1 LNTAFEIAKR
11 ISFYKQKNYT
21 RFIVRL
27 SIAATAISVAAIL
40 LTFSIVNGFQSTISS
55 KLYTFWGHIQIS
67 AVDGANLKEDSQVI
81 KNIQTIP
88 NIQSA
93 SAFLNQTMVLGKDIE
108 IEGLNAK
115 GIADFTNIPNLIQG
129 RLIQKNSQ
137 TSAKEI
143 VLSKNIAAKLN
154 IAIGDQVR
162 LYFFQKNQVQE
173 RKLTVVGLF
182 HSGIEEYD
190 LKNVFVDIHL
200 LQQLM
205 QDPTAI
211 TGYQINVKDLNKIAE
226 TQIDI
231 QSKLP
236 DNWVGSASSD
246 LYPQLFDWIQV
257 QNINRNITIVI
268 MLLIAVVNLIT
279 CLLILLLERIPMIGS
294 LNAMGATNTM
304 IQKVFLYQA
313 SFIAWIGIG
322 LGVLIGLGLSL
333 LQLKF
338 QWIHLDESAYLIDVL
353 PIQIQPLQVVGVIF
367 GTAIICYL
375 SFLLPTIWIK
385 KISPAKAIIPVA
397 TAAFKDSAAPYFG
410 IVIGSVIN
418 DKMGGRIPFDS
429 LPITNMPSLA
439 KAVVCIDFP
448 SSTAP

>member
-1 LNTAFEIAKR
+1 MNTAFEIAKR

-190 LKNVFVDIHL
+190 LKNVFVDINL

-236 DNWVGSASSD
+236 DNWVGSASSA

-338 QWIHLDESAYLIDVL
+338 QWIQLDESAYLIDVL
-353 PIQIQPLQVVGVIF
+353 PIQIQPLQVIGVIF
-367 GTAIICYL
+367 GTAIVSYL

-385 KISPAKAIIPVA
+385 KISPAKAIR
-397 TAAFKDSAAPYFG
+397 F
-410 IVIGSVIN
+410 N
-418 DKMGGRIPFDS
+418 
-429 LPITNMPSLA
+429 
-439 KAVVCIDFP
+439 
-448 SSTAP
+448 

>member
-55 KLYTFWGHIQIS
+55 KLYAFWGHIQIS
-67 AVDGANLKEDSQVI
+67 AVDGANLKDDSLVI

-115 GIADFTNIPNLIQG
+115 GISDYNNIPNLIQG

-137 TSAKEI
+137 SSAKEI

-154 IAIGDQVR
+154 ITIGDQVR

-200 LQQLM
+200 LQQLI

-211 TGYQINVKDLNKIAE
+211 TGYQINVKELSKIAE
-226 TQIDI
+226 TQNDI

-236 DNWVGSASSD
+236 DNWVCSASAAI
-246 LYPQLFDWIQV
+246 YPQLFDWIQV

-294 LNAMGATNTM
+294 LNAMGATNKM

-322 LGVLIGLGLSL
+322 LGVVIGLGLSF

-338 QWIHLDESAYLIDVL
+338 QWIQLDESAYLIDVL
-353 PIQIQPLQVVGVIF
+353 PIQIQPLQVIGVII
-367 GTAIICYL
+367 GTAIVSYL

-385 KISPAKAIIPVA
+385 KISPAKAI
-397 TAAFKDSAAPYFG
+397 
-410 IVIGSVIN
+410 
-418 DKMGGRIPFDS
+418 RFD
-429 LPITNMPSLA
+429 
-439 KAVVCIDFP
+439 
-448 SSTAP
+448 

>member
-1 LNTAFEIAKR
+1 
-11 ISFYKQKNYT
+11 
-21 RFIVRL
+21 
-27 SIAATAISVAAIL
+27 
-40 LTFSIVNGFQSTISS
+40 VNGFQSTISS

-154 IAIGDQVR
+154 IVIGDQVR

-338 QWIHLDESAYLIDVL
+338 QWIQLDESAYLIDVL
-353 PIQIQPLQVVGVIF
+353 PIQIQPLQVIGVIF
-367 GTAIICYL
+367 GTAIVSYL

-385 KISPAKAIIPVA
+385 KISPAKAIR
-397 TAAFKDSAAPYFG
+397 F
-410 IVIGSVIN
+410 N
-418 DKMGGRIPFDS
+418 
-429 LPITNMPSLA
+429 
-439 KAVVCIDFP
+439 
-448 SSTAP
+448 

>member
-55 KLYTFWGHIQIS
+55 KLYSFWGHIQIS
-67 AVDGANLKEDSQVI
+67 AINGANIKDDSQVTTKI
-81 KNIQTIP
+81 KRIS

-93 SAFLNQTMVLGKDIE
+93 SAFLNQTMVLAKDVE

-115 GIADFTNIPNLIQG
+115 GIADFTSIPNLIQG
-129 RLIQKNSQ
+129 RLIQRTAQSP
-137 TSAKEI
+137 SKEI
-143 VLSKNIAAKLN
+143 VLSKNIATKLKMV
-154 IAIGDQVR
+154 IGDQVS
-162 LYFFQKNQVQE
+162 LYFFQNNQVQE

-190 LKNVFVDIHL
+190 LKNVFVDIQL
-200 LQQLM
+200 LQQM
-205 QDPTAI
+205 IQAPTAI
-211 TGYQINVKDLNKIAE
+211 TGYQIYLKDLSKIAE
-226 TQIDI
+226 TQNEI
-231 QSKLP
+231 QSILP
-236 DNWVGSASSD
+236 ENWVNSASAN

-257 QNINRNITIVI
+257 QNINRNITIII

-294 LNAMGATNTM
+294 LNAMGAMHAM

-322 LGVLIGLGLSL
+322 LGLLIGLGLSL

-338 QWIHLDESAYLIDVL
+338 QWIQLDESAYLINTL
-353 PIQIQPLQVVGVIF
+353 PIQIQPLQVIGVVI

-385 KISPAKAIIPVA
+385 KISPAKAI
-397 TAAFKDSAAPYFG
+397 
-410 IVIGSVIN
+410 
-418 DKMGGRIPFDS
+418 RFD
-429 LPITNMPSLA
+429 
-439 KAVVCIDFP
+439 
-448 SSTAP
+448 

>member
-27 SIAATAISVAAIL
+27 SITATAISVAAIL
-40 LTFSIVNGFQSTISS
+40 LTFSIVNGFQTTISS
-55 KLYTFWGHIQIS
+55 KLFAFWGHIQIS
-67 AVDGANLKEDSQVI
+67 AVNGASLKDDPQVI
-81 KNIQTIP
+81 KKIKSIP

-93 SAFLNQTMVLGKDIE
+93 SAFLNQTMVLAKDVE

-115 GIADFTNIPNLIQG
+115 GIADFNSIPSLIQG
-129 RLIQKNSQ
+129 RLIQSNSE
-137 TSAKEI
+137 SPVKEI
-143 VLSKNIAAKLN
+143 VLSKNIATKLN
-154 IAIGDQVR
+154 IIVGDQVR

-173 RKLTVVGLF
+173 RKLLVVGLF

-200 LQQLM
+200 LQQM
-205 QDPTAI
+205 IQAPTAI
-211 TGYQINVKDLNKIAE
+211 TGYQIHVKDLNKIAE
-226 TQIDI
+226 SQNQI
-231 QSKLP
+231 QSILP
-236 DNWVGSASSD
+236 DNWVCSASTD

-257 QNINRNITIVI
+257 QSINRNITIVI

-294 LNAMGATNTM
+294 LNAMGATHAM

-322 LGVLIGLGLSL
+322 LGVLIGLGLSW

-338 QWIHLDESAYLIDVL
+338 QWIHLDESAYLINTL

-375 SFLLPTIWIK
+375 SFLLPTIWVK
-385 KISPAKAIIPVA
+385 KISPAKAI
-397 TAAFKDSAAPYFG
+397 
-410 IVIGSVIN
+410 
-418 DKMGGRIPFDS
+418 RFD
-429 LPITNMPSLA
+429 
-439 KAVVCIDFP
+439 
-448 SSTAP
+448 

>member
-1 LNTAFEIAKR
+1 MNTALEIAKR

-40 LTFSIVNGFQSTISS
+40 LTFSIVNGFQSTVSD
-55 KLYTFWGHIQIS
+55 KLFSFWGHLQIS
-67 AVDGANLKEDSQVI
+67 SVSGANLSDEAQVAKKI
-81 KNIQTIP
+81 KSIP

-93 SAFLNQTMVLGKDIE
+93 SAFLNQTMVLAKDIE

-115 GIADFTNIPNLIQG
+115 GIADYASIPNLIQG
-129 RLIQKNSQ
+129 RVIQSDGQ
-137 TSAKEI
+137 SSSKEI
-143 VLSKNIAAKLN
+143 VLSKNLATKLH

-162 LYFFQKNQVQE
+162 LYFFQNNQVQE
-173 RKLTVVGLF
+173 RKLSVVGLF

-200 LQQLM
+200 LQQLI
-205 QDPTAI
+205 QAPNAI
-211 TGYQINVKDLNKIAE
+211 SGYQINVKDLSTIAQ
-226 TQIDI
+226 TQIDV
-231 QSKLP
+231 QSNLP
-236 DNWVGSASSD
+236 ENWVATESKN

-257 QNINRNITIVI
+257 QNINRNITIII

-279 CLLILLLERIPMIGS
+279 CLLILLLERVPMVGS
-294 LNAMGATNTM
+294 LNAMGASHAM

-313 SFIAWIGIG
+313 SFIACAGIG
-322 LGVLIGLGLSL
+322 LGVLIGLGLSV

-353 PIQIQPLQVVGVIF
+353 PIQIQPLQVIGVIV
-367 GTAIICYL
+367 GTAIICYV

-385 KISPAKAIIPVA
+385 KISPAKAI
-397 TAAFKDSAAPYFG
+397 
-410 IVIGSVIN
+410 
-418 DKMGGRIPFDS
+418 RFD
-429 LPITNMPSLA
+429 
-439 KAVVCIDFP
+439 
-448 SSTAP
+448 

>member
-1 LNTAFEIAKR
+1 
-11 ISFYKQKNYT
+11 
-21 RFIVRL
+21 
-27 SIAATAISVAAIL
+27 

-294 LNAMGATNTM
+294 LNAIGATNTM

-338 QWIHLDESAYLIDVL
+338 QWIQLDESAYLIDVL
-353 PIQIQPLQVVGVIF
+353 PIQIQPLQVIGVIF
-367 GTAIICYL
+367 GTAIVSYL

-385 KISPAKAIIPVA
+385 KISPAKAIR
-397 TAAFKDSAAPYFG
+397 F
-410 IVIGSVIN
+410 N
-418 DKMGGRIPFDS
+418 
-429 LPITNMPSLA
+429 
-439 KAVVCIDFP
+439 
-448 SSTAP
+448 

>member
-1 LNTAFEIAKR
+1 MNTAFEIAKR

-40 LTFSIVNGFQSTISS
+40 LTFSIVNGFQSTIST
-55 KLYTFWGHIQIS
+55 KLYAFWGHIQIS
-67 AVDGANLKEDSQVI
+67 AVDGANLKEDSLVI
-81 KNIQTIP
+81 KNIQRIS
-88 NIQSA
+88 NIQSV
-93 SAFLNQTMVLGKDIE
+93 SAFLNQTMVLSKDVE

-115 GIADFTNIPNLIQG
+115 GIADFNSIPNLIQG
-129 RLIQKNSQ
+129 RLIQSNGQSL
-137 TSAKEI
+137 SKEI
-143 VLSKNIAAKLN
+143 VLSKNIATKLK
-154 IAIGDQVR
+154 IVIGDQVS
-162 LYFFQKNQVQE
+162 LYFFQNNQVQE

-190 LKNVFVDIHL
+190 LKNVFVDIQL
-200 LQQLM
+200 LQQM
-205 QDPTAI
+205 IQAPSAI
-211 TGYQINVKDLNKIAE
+211 TGYQINLKDLSKIEE
-226 TQIDI
+226 TQNEI
-231 QSKLP
+231 QAILP
-236 DNWVGSASSD
+236 ENWVNSASAD

-294 LNAMGATNTM
+294 LNAMGATHAM

-313 SFIAWIGIG
+313 SFIAFVGIG
-322 LGVLIGLGLSL
+322 LGVFIGLGLSI

-367 GTAIICYL
+367 GTAIVCYL

-385 KISPAKAIIPVA
+385 KISPAKAI
-397 TAAFKDSAAPYFG
+397 
-410 IVIGSVIN
+410 
-418 DKMGGRIPFDS
+418 RFD
-429 LPITNMPSLA
+429 
-439 KAVVCIDFP
+439 
-448 SSTAP
+448 

>member
-40 LTFSIVNGFQSTISS
+40 LTFSIVNGFQSTIST
-55 KLYTFWGHIQIS
+55 KLYAFWGHIQIS
-67 AVDGANLKEDSQVI
+67 AVDGANLKEDSLVI
-81 KNIQTIP
+81 KNIQRIS
-88 NIQSA
+88 NIQSV
-93 SAFLNQTMVLGKDIE
+93 SAFLNQTMVLSRDVE

-115 GIADFTNIPNLIQG
+115 GIADFNSIPNLIQG
-129 RLIQKNSQ
+129 RLIQSNGQSL
-137 TSAKEI
+137 SKEI
-143 VLSKNIAAKLN
+143 VLSKNIATKLK
-154 IAIGDQVR
+154 ILIGDQVS
-162 LYFFQKNQVQE
+162 LYFFQNNQVQE

-190 LKNVFVDIHL
+190 LKNVFVDIQL
-200 LQQLM
+200 LQQM
-205 QDPTAI
+205 IQAPSAI
-211 TGYQINVKDLNKIAE
+211 TGYQINLKDLSKIAE
-226 TQIDI
+226 TQNEI
-231 QSKLP
+231 QAILP
-236 DNWVGSASSD
+236 ENWVNSASAE

-294 LNAMGATNTM
+294 LNAMGATHTM

-322 LGVLIGLGLSL
+322 LGLLIGLGLSL

-338 QWIHLDESAYLIDVL
+338 QWIQLDESAYLIDTL
-353 PIQIQPLQVVGVIF
+353 PVQIQPLQVIGVVF
-367 GTAIICYL
+367 GTAIVCYL

-385 KISPAKAIIPVA
+385 KISPAKAI
-397 TAAFKDSAAPYFG
+397 
-410 IVIGSVIN
+410 
-418 DKMGGRIPFDS
+418 RFD
-429 LPITNMPSLA
+429 
-439 KAVVCIDFP
+439 
-448 SSTAP
+448 

>member
-27 SIAATAISVAAIL
+27 SITATAISVAAIL
-40 LTFSIVNGFQSTISS
+40 LTFSIVNGFQTTISS
-55 KLYTFWGHIQIS
+55 KLFAFWGHIQIS
-67 AVDGANLKEDSQVI
+67 AVNGASLKDDPQVI
-81 KNIQTIP
+81 KKIKSIP

-93 SAFLNQTMVLGKDIE
+93 SAFLNQTMVLAKDVE

-115 GIADFTNIPNLIQG
+115 GIADFNSIPSLIQG
-129 RLIQKNSQ
+129 RLIQSNSE
-137 TSAKEI
+137 SPAKEI
-143 VLSKNIAAKLN
+143 VLSKNIATKLN
-154 IAIGDQVR
+154 IIVGDQVR
-162 LYFFQKNQVQE
+162 LYFFQNNQVQE
-173 RKLTVVGLF
+173 RKLVVVGLF

-200 LQQLM
+200 LQQM
-205 QDPTAI
+205 IQAPTAI
-211 TGYQINVKDLNKIAE
+211 TGYQIHVKDLNKIAE
-226 TQIDI
+226 SQNQI
-231 QSKLP
+231 QSILP
-236 DNWVGSASSD
+236 DNWVCSASTD

-257 QNINRNITIVI
+257 QSINRNITIVI

-294 LNAMGATNTM
+294 LNAMGATHAM

-322 LGVLIGLGLSL
+322 LGVLIGLGLSW

-338 QWIHLDESAYLIDVL
+338 QWIHLDESAYLINTL

-375 SFLLPTIWIK
+375 SFLLPTIWVK
-385 KISPAKAIIPVA
+385 KISPAKAI
-397 TAAFKDSAAPYFG
+397 
-410 IVIGSVIN
+410 
-418 DKMGGRIPFDS
+418 RFD
-429 LPITNMPSLA
+429 
-439 KAVVCIDFP
+439 
-448 SSTAP
+448 

>member
-1 LNTAFEIAKR
+1 MNTAFEIAKR

-55 KLYTFWGHIQIS
+55 KLYSFWGHIQIS
-67 AVDGANLKEDSQVI
+67 AVNGANLKDDPQVAKKI
-81 KNIQTIP
+81 KSISNV
-88 NIQSA
+88 QSA
-93 SAFLNQTMVLGKDIE
+93 SAFLNQTMVLAKDVE

-115 GIADFTNIPNLIQG
+115 GIADFTSIPNLIQG
-129 RLIQKNSQ
+129 RLIQRTAQSP
-137 TSAKEI
+137 SKEI
-143 VLSKNIAAKLN
+143 VLSKNIATKLKMV
-154 IAIGDQVR
+154 IGDQVS
-162 LYFFQKNQVQE
+162 LYFFQNNQVQE

-190 LKNVFVDIHL
+190 LKNVFVDIQL
-200 LQQLM
+200 LQQM
-205 QDPTAI
+205 IQTPTAI
-211 TGYQINVKDLNKIAE
+211 TGYQINLKDLSKIAE
-226 TQIDI
+226 TQNEI
-231 QSKLP
+231 QSILP
-236 DNWVGSASSD
+236 ENWVNSASAN

-257 QNINRNITIVI
+257 QNINRNITIII

-294 LNAMGATNTM
+294 LNAMGATHAM

-322 LGVLIGLGLSL
+322 LGLLIGLGLSL

-338 QWIHLDESAYLIDVL
+338 QWIQLDESAYLIDTL
-353 PIQIQPLQVVGVIF
+353 PIQIQPLQVIGVVV

-385 KISPAKAIIPVA
+385 KISPAKAI
-397 TAAFKDSAAPYFG
+397 
-410 IVIGSVIN
+410 
-418 DKMGGRIPFDS
+418 RFD
-429 LPITNMPSLA
+429 
-439 KAVVCIDFP
+439 
-448 SSTAP
+448 

>member
-40 LTFSIVNGFQSTISS
+40 LTFSIVNGFQSTIST
-55 KLYTFWGHIQIS
+55 KLYSFWGHIQIS
-67 AVDGANLKEDSQVI
+67 AVNGANLIDEPQVI
-81 KNIQTIP
+81 EKIKRIS

-93 SAFLNQTMVLGKDIE
+93 SAFLNQTMVLAKDVE

-115 GIADFTNIPNLIQG
+115 GIADFTSIPNIIQG
-129 RLIQKNSQ
+129 RLIQSNSQ
-137 TSAKEI
+137 SPSKEI
-143 VLSKNIAAKLN
+143 VLSKNIATKLKMV
-154 IAIGDQVR
+154 IGDQVS
-162 LYFFQKNQVQE
+162 LYFFQNNQVQE

-182 HSGIEEYD
+182 HSSIEEYD
-190 LKNVFVDIHL
+190 LKNVFVDIQL
-200 LQQLM
+200 LQQM
-205 QDPTAI
+205 IQVPNAI
-211 TGYQINVKDLNKIAE
+211 TGYQINLKDLSKITE
-226 TQIDI
+226 TQNEI
-231 QSKLP
+231 QSILP
-236 DNWVGSASSD
+236 DNWVNSASAN

-257 QNINRNITIVI
+257 QNINRNITIII

-294 LNAMGATNTM
+294 LNAMGATHAM
-304 IQKVFLYQA
+304 IQNVFLYQA

-322 LGVLIGLGLSL
+322 LGLLIGLGLSL

-338 QWIHLDESAYLIDVL
+338 QWVQLDESAYLIDTL
-353 PIQIQPLQVVGVIF
+353 PIQIQPLQVIGVVI

-385 KISPAKAIIPVA
+385 KISPAKAI
-397 TAAFKDSAAPYFG
+397 
-410 IVIGSVIN
+410 
-418 DKMGGRIPFDS
+418 RFD
-429 LPITNMPSLA
+429 
-439 KAVVCIDFP
+439 
-448 SSTAP
+448 